1 MYLLREIFLFA
12 FIFKN
17 LLEIFNEEANVNA
30 V

>member
-12 FIFKN
+12 FILKN
-17 LLEIFNEEANVNA
+17 LLEIFNKDAKVNA